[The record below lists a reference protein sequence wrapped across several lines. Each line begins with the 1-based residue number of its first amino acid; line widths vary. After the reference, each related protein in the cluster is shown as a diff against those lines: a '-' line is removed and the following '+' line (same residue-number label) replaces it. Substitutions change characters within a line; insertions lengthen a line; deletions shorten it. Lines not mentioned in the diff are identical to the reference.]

1 MINVVKTSFFYIPF
15 MEKLLAYFN
24 ELMNTPAWR
33 WLLAI
38 IITIAIYLAFNF
50 VFNLIIK
57 KINKIPYFSNNK
69 TIMIFMG
76 VGKFLVF
83 IVIML
88 LTLDNFGV
96 KVVSLLAGLGIGGI
110 AVALAAQKVLGDLFA
125 SVSIILDKPFEV
137 GDIISLG
144 TITGTVE
151 SIGIKTTRIRSVT
164 GEQIIIANSD
174 LLESRVTNF
183 KRMQERRITF
193 GISISNQTSKENLQ
207 AIVTLVKNIIENQSD
222 ARFDRGHLKG
232 FSANSVDYEF
242 VFWVT
247 KPEYI
252 AYMDVQ
258 EKINLAILDAFE
270 EKKINLAY
278 PAQKVL
284 LEKT

>member
-1 MINVVKTSFFYIPF
+1 MDKFPT
-15 MEKLLAYFN
+15 YFN
-24 ELMNTPAWR
+24 DLMNTPAWR

-38 IITIAIYLAFNF
+38 VVTIVVYIVFNF
-50 VFNLIIK
+50 IFNMIFK
-57 KINKIPYFSNNK
+57 KIRKMPYFSNNK
-69 TIMIFMG
+69 AILIFMG
-76 VGKFLVF
+76 IGKFLVF

-88 LTLDNFGV
+88 LTLDNLGV

-137 GDIISLG
+137 NDLINLD
-144 TITGTVE
+144 TITGKVE
-151 SIGIKTTRIRSVT
+151 SIGVKTTRIRSVT
-164 GEQIIIANSD
+164 GEQIIVSNSD

-183 KRMQERRITF
+183 KRMDERRITF
-193 GISISNQTSKENLQ
+193 GISVSNQTPKENLQ
-207 AIVTLVKNIIENQSD
+207 EIVAIVKGIIEKQSNV
-222 ARFDRGHLKG
+222 RFDRGHLKG
-232 FSANSVDYEF
+232 FSAGAVEYEF

-252 AYMDVQ
+252 VYMDVQ
-258 EKINLAILDAFE
+258 EKINLAILDAFD
-270 EKKINLAY
+270 EKNIIMAY

>member
-1 MINVVKTSFFYIPF
+1 
-15 MEKLLAYFN
+15 MEKLLAYLN

-38 IITIAIYLAFNF
+38 IVTTAIYFAFNF
-50 VFNLIIK
+50 VFNLIVK

-83 IVIML
+83 IIILL
-88 LTLDNFGV
+88 LTLDNLGV
-96 KVVSLLAGLGIGGI
+96 KIVSLLAGLGIGGI
-110 AVALAAQKVLGDLFA
+110 AVALAAQKILGDLFA

-137 GDIISLG
+137 NDVISLD

-151 SIGIKTTRIRSVT
+151 SIGIKTTRIRSTT
-164 GEQIIIANSD
+164 GEQIVIANSD
-174 LLESRVTNF
+174 LLESRVTNL

-193 GISISNQTSKENLQ
+193 GISVSCQTAKENLQ
-207 AIVTLVKNIIENQSD
+207 TIVALVKGIIESQSD
-222 ARFDRGHLKG
+222 VRFDRGHLKS
-232 FSANSVDYEF
+232 FSASSIDYEF
-242 VFWVT
+242 VFWIT
-247 KPEYI
+247 KSEYI
-252 AYMDVQ
+252 VYMNVQ
-258 EKINLAILDAFE
+258 EKINLAILSAFAE
-270 EKKINLAY
+270 RNINMAY

>member
-1 MINVVKTSFFYIPF
+1 MDRALT
-15 MEKLLAYFN
+15 YFN
-24 ELMNTPAWR
+24 DLMNTPAWR

-38 IITIAIYLAFNF
+38 VITITVYLVFNF
-50 VFNLIIK
+50 IFNFIVK
-57 KINKIPYFSNNK
+57 KINKIPYFSHNK
-69 TIMIFMG
+69 TILIFMG

-88 LTLDNFGV
+88 LTLDNLGV

-137 GDIISLG
+137 DDLISLG

-151 SIGIKTTRIRSVT
+151 SIGVKTTRIRSIT
-164 GEQIIIANSD
+164 GEQIIISNSD

-193 GISISNQTSKENLQ
+193 GISVSNETAKENLQ
-207 AIVTLVKNIIENQSD
+207 EIVAIIKGIIENQSD

-232 FSANSVDYEF
+232 FSASSVEYEF

-247 KPEYI
+247 RPEYI
-252 AYMDVQ
+252 VYMNVQ
-258 EKINLAILDAFE
+258 EKINLAILDAFA
-270 EKKINLAY
+270 EKNISMAH

-284 LEKT
+284 LGK

>member
-1 MINVVKTSFFYIPF
+1 
-15 MEKLLAYFN
+15 MERLLAYFN

-83 IVIML
+83 IVILL
-88 LTLDNFGV
+88 LTLDNLGV

-151 SIGIKTTRIRSVT
+151 SIGIKTTRIRSIT
-164 GEQIIIANSD
+164 GEQIIVANSD

-183 KRMQERRITF
+183 KRMQERRITL
-193 GISISNQTSKENLQ
+193 GISVSNQTAKENLQ
-207 AIVTLVKNIIENQSD
+207 AITTMVKSIIENQSD

-270 EKKINLAY
+270 GKKINLAY